1 MSPEFSILLLII
13 FALGLAFVNGGNDN
27 LKGVATL
34 LGSKVLTYRQ
44 GLTLA
49 SVATVAGSITSI
61 FLAGGLLKAFS
72 GKGLVPDDMTQSV
85 NFMMAVSGAA
95 MMTVAI
101 ATRVGLPISTTH
113 ALVGGLIGAGL
124 GLSPDAL
131 QLEVLGK
138 TFFLPLLVSPL
149 IALVLAFVLAKLFA
163 NRVTKKSNLKN
174 ACICIGN
181 VPAISSDGS
190 AIIQT
195 SLMIG
200 TTQANCPA
208 ATHTPLIKTSA
219 SQWIDGLHIFSGA
232 AVCFARGVNDTP
244 KIAALLL
251 LGHMSGAS
259 ASSLV
264 AIAMLLGGILTA
276 RRVAKTMSQD
286 ITAMTPSEGLTA
298 NLVTSTLV
306 IAASKFGLPVSTTH
320 VSCGAL
326 FGLATG
332 KGQAQWR
339 TITGI
344 VLSWLGTLPLAIFI
358 AFVIS
363 KVLS

>member
-1 MSPEFSILLLII
+1 MLFELSTLLLIV

-49 SVATVAGSITSI
+49 SIATVAGSIFSI

-85 NFMMAVSGAA
+85 QFMMAVSGAA
-95 MMTVAI
+95 MITVAL
-101 ATRVGLPISTTH
+101 ATRIGLPISTTH

-131 QLEVLGK
+131 QLQVLGK
-138 TFFLPLLVSPL
+138 TFFLPLLVSPVF
-149 IALVLAFVLAKLFA
+149 ALLLAFVASKLFS
-163 NRVTKKSNLKN
+163 NRITKKSNEQT
-174 ACICIGN
+174 ACICISN
-181 VPAISSDGS
+181 SPSISAGGV
-190 AIIQT
+190 ATLQT
-195 SLMIG
+195 SLVMG
-200 TTQANCPA
+200 TTQSNCPA
-208 ATHTPLIKTSA
+208 STHTVIAKA
-219 SQWIDGLHIFSGA
+219 SVSRWVDGLHIFSGA
-232 AVCFARGVNDTP
+232 AVCFARGANDTP

-251 LGHMSGAS
+251 LGHLSGAS

-264 AIAMLLGGILTA
+264 ALAMLIGGILSA

-286 ITAMTPSEGLTA
+286 ITVMTPSEGLTA
-298 NLVTSTLV
+298 NLVTSALV
-306 IAASKFGLPVSTTH
+306 IAATKFGLPVSTTH

-358 AFVIS
+358 AFVMS